1 MRVITLSPVSVNRMK
16 KAAVLTV
23 AEPPN
28 KKGEFLPI
36 GPTARNA
43 LFIQLEINDI
53 KLPVLVDTGSAI
65 SQVPEATRLKYG
77 WRVYKNTKMDPV

>member
-23 AEPPN
+23 AESPN
-28 KKGEFLPI
+28 RKSEFLPM

-43 LFIQLEINDI
+43 LFINFEINDV

-65 SQVPEATRLKYG
+65 SQVPEATCLKYG
-77 WRVYKNTKMDPV
+77 W